1 MCIGCRDRLP
11 QDELLRLQVSLNAA
25 GRERIVIIEHRAQR
39 CDGRSVYCCP
49 KIGCLDKPLKRG
61 EIVIKNTKHD
71 KIIVRLEP
79 RQCERLRFEFQHAAR
94 RLRAAMGVGP
104 GS

>member
-1 MCIGCRDRLP
+1 MCIGCRERLP
-11 QDELLRLQVSLNAA
+11 QDELLRLQYLPNLS
-25 GRERIVIIEHRAQR
+25 GRDRVVVVEHRAQR
-39 CDGRSVYCCP
+39 SAGRSVYCCP
-49 KIGCLDKPLKRG
+49 KLGCLDRQLKRG
-61 EIVIKNTKHD
+61 EIVIKGAKHD

-79 RQCERLRFEFQHAAR
+79 RQCERLRYEFQYAAR